1 MKRNLRFLVL
11 GLFFTL
17 VATLTTQIWAQPT
30 TATTPTT
37 RTAPTTPTTGTTPTT
52 ATTPTTRNTPTATT
66 PSNGATTATATTPT
80 TPNTPTGTTPS
91 NGATATT
98 ETTPTTGT
106 LGAAL
111 TAEAVIQQIVEITS
125 AVPAG
130 AAAVTAYTV
139 PAGSRLVVTDV
150 VVTNTGASAT
160 CTLSIARGTGPVTGP
175 LCIPARTTLT
185 VSLTTGL
192 EFAPGET
199 VQLARPPEADA
210 PATSTDTVS
219 VHMRGFLA
227 AAG

>member
-11 GLFFTL
+11 GLFFTV

-30 TATTPTT
+30 MAATTTT

-52 ATTPTTRNTPTATT
+52 AATPTTRNTPTSTT
-66 PSNGATTATATTPT
+66 PTNGATPTTATTPT
-80 TPNTPTGTTPS
+80 SATPTNGAPATTTTP
-91 NGATATT
+91 
-98 ETTPTTGT
+98 PTTGT
-106 LGAAL
+106 PGAAP
-111 TAEAVIQQIVEITS
+111 TAEVVIQQIVEITS

-139 PAGSRLVVTDV
+139 PGGSRLVVTDV
-150 VVTNTGASAT
+150 VVTNTGTAPT
-160 CTLSIARGTGPVTGP
+160 CTLSIARGTRPVTGP
-175 LCIPARTTLT
+175 LCVPARTTLT

-210 PATSTDTVS
+210 PATTTETVS